1 MTGQP
6 AQRVSDRARDPS
18 EMGEGTRARPGL
30 LPGQA
35 VREGPCAWSM
45 TTKRSTSHGAGKS
58 GEGPGGQ
65 GAAGSNGSAPML
77 AVARTS

>member
-6 AQRVSDRARDPS
+6 ARRVSDRALDPS
-18 EMGEGTRARPGL
+18 EMREGTRACPDL
-30 LPGQA
+30 LLGQA
-35 VREGPCAWSM
+35 VREGPRAWRM
-45 TTKRSTSHGAGKS
+45 TTKRWASHGAGKS

>member
-18 EMGEGTRARPGL
+18 EMREGTWACPDL
-30 LPGQA
+30 LLGKP
-35 VREGPCAWSM
+35 VREGPCAWRM
-45 TTKRSTSHGAGKS
+45 TTERLTSHGAGKS

-65 GAAGSNGSAPML
+65 GAAGSNGSAPMP